1 VSLSSVLWTKNFGGL
16 GEQSAISIIQ
26 DYDGGFALFG
36 NTKES
41 IDSGDNNL
49 FLVKTDAN
57 GIMQW
62 NKTYSIGKSDLAR
75 AIIQTKD
82 GGYVLVGQTFSS
94 FDTSSS
100 DFLLIKTDNNGNL
113 QWYQTYGQWFMDDPY
128 SVIETLDG
136 GFALFGTTLSI
147 VGKLEDYFLV
157 KTNSYGN
164 MVWNKTYG
172 IGDREFGASIIQTS
186 DEGYVIGGTRREG
199 NGLDSAYQV
208 IKIDSLGNMEWNKTY
223 GWNQVDGVKYPFHL
237 YDLIKTSDEGFALGG
252 TIRSTGLGP
261 SNFLLVKTD
270 ENGNMQW
277 NQTYREGGESLIQ
290 TFDEGYAFAGSYRNK
305 DTFLDAWLIKT
316 DLNGNIEINQNYSL
330 TDRQEISSLIQTSDS
345 GFALAGRMASLDDD
359 NSDFWMLR
367 TDEQGI
373 PEFPSWIILPIV
385 FSISF
390 ISIIIKKK
398 FLEKKLQ

>member
-330 TDRQEISSLIQTSDS
+330 KDRQEISSLIQTSDS